1 MFSFFKKSVEQQAAK
16 ELKKVRKKIKKEK
29 NGAVGVCLKFSQY
42 ILDNEPKISENVF
55 IREKDSPY
63 PKLMVQLSSIDL
75 LNSWKKE
82 STSSELRKDL
92 STENDQDGDAIFDLM
107 LNSSKICYINSNLI
121 LNDTEIE
128 TLSQEAI
135 RDEISPNKVREQMYE
150 IIENPDYEVPN
161 ENPNTIVKRKLK
173 LEIQGR
179 IKDAEDGWEN
189 WLERKI
195 DEIDPI

>member
-1 MFSFFKKSVEQQAAK
+1 MFSFFKGSVEQQAAK

-42 ILDNEPKISENVF
+42 IVDNESKISENVF
-55 IREKDSPY
+55 IREEDSPY
-63 PKLMVQLSSIDL
+63 PKLMVQLASIDL

-92 STENDQDGDAIFDLM
+92 STENDQDGEAIFDLM
-107 LNSSKICYINSNLI
+107 HNSSKICYINSNLI

-128 TLSQEAI
+128 TLSQEAL
-135 RDEISPNKVREQMYE
+135 RDEISPNKIQEQMYE
-150 IIENPDYEVPN
+150 ILENPNYEALNENPD
-161 ENPNTIVKRKLK
+161 TIVKQKLM

-179 IKDAEDGWEN
+179 IKDAEDGWGN
-189 WLERKI
+189 WLESEI
-195 DEIDPI
+195 DAIDPI